1 MIVPGRTAYLTIRA
15 VNRQYRFAPS
25 PEVVQSIE
33 FIFWHC
39 VDLYKMSV
47 HDALWMSNHAHICI
61 TDELGVLP
69 KFVCQMNSM
78 LSRQLNALRK
88 QKGTNFE
95 RAYSDIQIL
104 DDQSVSRLCAYTLAN
119 PCAANL
125 VSSAER
131 WKGMSTYKLE
141 YNRPFVVK
149 RPNCGIWK
157 DKDIVEFRRPKS
169 FRPKP
174 RKTLPD
180 EPSPSAQERTAP
192 KKKSTLPTEVT
203 ARLVRPKIY
212 LELSDEQLRAKIR
225 EETKI
230 REQIAAEK
238 RKRAGKSVL
247 GWKNVRNTKWFDFPR
262 AVERLFREI
271 PLLASSCPART
282 AKHRELIAAF
292 RQAYKEARDLFI
304 LQGKDKAEFPWGTW
318 KMRVELRVTC
328 ATSPPETSIPAS

>member
-1 MIVPGRTAYLTIRA
+1 
-15 VNRQYRFAPS
+15 
-25 PEVVQSIE
+25 
-33 FIFWHC
+33 
-39 VDLYKMSV
+39 
-47 HDALWMSNHAHICI
+47 
-61 TDELGVLP
+61 
-69 KFVCQMNSM
+69 M

-157 DKDIVEFRRPKS
+157 DRNIEEFKRPSS
-169 FRPKP
+169 FRPKFS
-174 RKTLPD
+174 K
-180 EPSPSAQERTAP
+180 AQPGDPGQISKERLAP
-192 KKKSTLPTEVT
+192 KKKSTLPMEVT

-212 LELSDEQLRAKIR
+212 LELSDEELRAKIR
-225 EETKI
+225 EETKV

-238 RKRAGKSVL
+238 RKRTAKGVL
-247 GWKNVRNTKWFDFPR
+247 GWKNVQSTKWFDFPWT
-262 AVERLFREI
+262 VERLFRLI

-282 AKHRELIAAF
+282 ARHLEIIAAF
-292 RQAYKEARDLFI
+292 RQAYKKARDLFI
-304 LQGKDKAEFPWGTW
+304 LHGKDKAVFPWGTW

-328 ATSPPETSIPAS
+328 ATSPPDPHLEIPRGGEKKV